1 MFESLKII
9 NTRYLFHKK
18 NILVPSYLDGN
29 TFKKKLTLK
38 GFDALNLSVTTL
50 FDLAR
55 DICFPILLENGWEIL
70 DSTIGQ
76 LMVLEI
82 LKELHFNEE
91 LSFFKLP
98 VISSSFARSIFRIIK
113 EIRVSGY
120 TVMNFPHKYLPN
132 SEKIKIYF

>member
-1 MFESLKII
+1 MNLKII
-9 NTRYLFHKK
+9 IKILFHKK
-18 NILVPSYLDGN
+18 YLVPSYLDGN

-98 VISSSFARSIFRIIK
+98 VISSSFQILF
-113 EIRVSGY
+113 
-120 TVMNFPHKYLPN
+120 
-132 SEKIKIYF
+132 SELLRK